1 MDVAVEHESDEP
13 PLGVDQ
19 RAARVAAHDVVA
31 GRDIEGRLRIELR
44 PQREPA
50 RGNAEGLFPG
60 GALEQA
66 RESGEGLD
74 LAAVLLPALHGAEVE
89 TQREGGIRGGAG
101 AVGAEAGAGDLLG
114 GGLDGGLDL
123 VLVAFPYRAGFVVEA
138 ARVLDH
144 KVVRGDDPHF
154 TRVSYT
160 YE

>member
-31 GRDIEGRLRIELR
+31 GREIEGRLRIELR

-50 RGNAEGLFPG
+50 VGNAEGLLAG

-74 LAAVLLPALHGAEVE
+74 LAAVLLPALHGGEVE
-89 TQREGGIRGGAG
+89 TQREGDRKSTRLNSSHVAISY
-101 AVGAEAGAGDLLG
+101 AVFCLKKKKNNSR
-114 GGLDGGLDL
+114 
-123 VLVAFPYRAGFVVEA
+123 RAISISA
-138 ARVLDH
+138 QQHAD
-144 KVVRGDDPHF
+144 
-154 TRVSYT
+154 
-160 YE
+160 

>member
-1 MDVAVEHESDEP
+1 MDVAVEHESHEP

-74 LAAVLLPALHGAEVE
+74 LVAVLLPALHGAEVE
-89 TQREGGIRGGAG
+89 TQREGGIRGDRKSTRLNSSHLGISY
-101 AVGAEAGAGDLLG
+101 AVFCLKKKKKNKNIAE
-114 GGLDGGLDL
+114 
-123 VLVAFPYRAGFVVEA
+123 R
-138 ARVLDH
+138 H
-144 KVVRGDDPHF
+144 KH
-154 TRVSYT
+154 
-160 YE
+160 